1 MQCSPPVAFSFEAKK
16 RFAQN
21 ANGSSWTLGTL
32 YYTKLAGFEE
42 IQNGVVTTVASAAL
56 AGGLLTLLPL
66 AHKCLSVKVIII
78 LSVASSSFALFANGM
93 LAWPMIKHW
102 PGVTVWPYFCA
113 VFQLGLALW
122 FPLMRATAATLF
134 GPSRFAVSL
143 PHPLRAPLTPSR
155 PLPRSLF
162 RFWPTP
168 SSLLCKCKLPL
179 TATAVQIALGAV
191 ATAQAVNG
199 VVGPVVWPLIYAD
212 SVDSNPPLVFYCAA
226 GWSAIGVL
234 VACTF
239 PSLEEADLAAAARML
254 DATHTRQ
261 ASGRTIYAKAGSP
274 SLSPRSSVGSPRG
287 YLSPGSRRS
296 GPVVSH
302 QEQVRQ
308 MLAEELSSSNT
319 TAGARERAQVRASRT
334 RAV

>member
-1 MQCSPPVAFSFEAKK
+1 M
-16 RFAQN
+16 
-21 ANGSSWTLGTL
+21 
-32 YYTKLAGFEE
+32 
-42 IQNGVVTTVASAAL
+42 
-56 AGGLLTLLPL
+56 
-66 AHKCLSVKVIII
+66 
-78 LSVASSSFALFANGM
+78 
-93 LAWPMIKHW
+93 
-102 PGVTVWPYFCA
+102 
-113 VFQLGLALW
+113 
-122 FPLMRATAATLF
+122 
-134 GPSRFAVSL
+134 
-143 PHPLRAPLTPSR
+143 
-155 PLPRSLF
+155 
-162 RFWPTP
+162 
-168 SSLLCKCKLPL
+168 
-179 TATAVQIALGAV
+179 QIALGAV

-239 PSLEEADLAAAARML
+239 PSLEEADLAAAARTL

>member
-1 MQCSPPVAFSFEAKK
+1 M
-16 RFAQN
+16 
-21 ANGSSWTLGTL
+21 
-32 YYTKLAGFEE
+32 
-42 IQNGVVTTVASAAL
+42 
-56 AGGLLTLLPL
+56 
-66 AHKCLSVKVIII
+66 
-78 LSVASSSFALFANGM
+78 
-93 LAWPMIKHW
+93 
-102 PGVTVWPYFCA
+102 
-113 VFQLGLALW
+113 
-122 FPLMRATAATLF
+122 
-134 GPSRFAVSL
+134 
-143 PHPLRAPLTPSR
+143 
-155 PLPRSLF
+155 
-162 RFWPTP
+162 
-168 SSLLCKCKLPL
+168 
-179 TATAVQIALGAV
+179 QIALGAV